1 MKLLK
6 FWSGISLNSVIH
18 EMHSDIQYD
27 IAYCF
32 CLHFYATIWLYLEMY
47 EHISWQYTIYGRYK
61 PCDYIKK
68 VIGICCFTFYLNC
81 FSDAEAPPDNIIKFH
96 IDTYHWTMRFRSCR
110 MECQPVLHW
119 VSYNE
124 SWYIELSKHSIIY
137 LCFIFYKRVRY
148 NIKVA
153 LSWIVNYIV

>member
-1 MKLLK
+1 MKCILTYNTILPIVFVYTFMQPFDCIWK
-6 FWSGISLNSVIH
+6 CTNISPDNIRYTV
-18 EMHSDIQYD
+18 DIN
-27 IAYCF
+27 
-32 CLHFYATIWLYLEMY
+32 HVN
-47 EHISWQYTIYGRYK
+47 
-61 PCDYIKK
+61 YIKK
-68 VIGICCFTFYLNC
+68 VIGFCCLTFYLNC

-124 SWYIELSKHSIIY
+124 SWYIALSKHSIIY